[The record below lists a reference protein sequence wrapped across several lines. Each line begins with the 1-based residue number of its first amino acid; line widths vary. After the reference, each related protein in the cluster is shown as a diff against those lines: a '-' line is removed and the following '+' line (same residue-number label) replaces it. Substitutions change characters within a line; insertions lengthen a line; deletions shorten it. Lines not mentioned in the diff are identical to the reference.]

1 MRMSPDKMSY
11 LADQITR
18 ALRLEKSLGISVKR
32 EDVFRQ
38 VTLALQHDTQRESA
52 IDEKARKKITSIKRR
67 IQEDTPEWNAL
78 FRQYYEEELEKLHAV
93 RKTW

>member
-18 ALRLEKSLGISVKR
+18 ALRLEKSLGMSAPR
-32 EDVFRQ
+32 EEILRQ
-38 VTLALQHDTQRESA
+38 VTLALQRDAQREAA
-52 IDEKARKKITSIKRR
+52 IEEKVRKKILSIKRR
-67 IQEDTPEWNAL
+67 IEEDTPEWNTL
-78 FRQYYEEELEKLHAV
+78 SRQYYEEELDKLHAV